1 MKEESLNSQI
11 PEAMRSIYKITQNW
25 WHRELHENG
34 ELRYSWTS
42 DGCLIYLSERGL
54 FWISNNGKHKK
65 TKKTERRKEIEDD
78 GRKSIEE
85 LAKG

>member
-11 PEAMRSIYKITQNW
+11 PEAMRSIYKIIQNGRHW
-25 WHRELHENG
+25 ELYENG

-54 FWISNNGKHKK
+54 FWISNNGKHKN
-65 TKKTERRKEIEDD
+65 TKRIQRTEEK
-78 GRKSIEE
+78 
-85 LAKG
+85 A